1 MYSLVVR
8 KYQFWILAFC
18 YQRKLC
24 FLYDMLGSENSFVE
38 QMSLYLKT
46 NEYKE
51 LCNTAGINLYICYY
65 IFVIYTSLYVG
76 WLSAWKTFV
85 AFSVISLTLL

>member
-1 MYSLVVR
+1 
-8 KYQFWILAFC
+8 
-18 YQRKLC
+18 
-24 FLYDMLGSENSFVE
+24 MLGSENSFVE

-76 WLSAWKTFV
+76 WLSA
-85 AFSVISLTLL
+85 